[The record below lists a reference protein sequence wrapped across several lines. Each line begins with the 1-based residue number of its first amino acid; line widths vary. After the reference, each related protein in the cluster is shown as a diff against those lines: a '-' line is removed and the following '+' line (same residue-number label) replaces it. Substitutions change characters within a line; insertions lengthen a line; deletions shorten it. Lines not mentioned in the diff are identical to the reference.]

1 MNPATLAF
9 LFPGQ
14 GSQFVGMGR
23 ELMLTLIL
31 KPKRF
36 LPRPMTS
43 WALPYLAC
51 ASTAPKPS

>member
-1 MNPATLAF
+1 MNPAMLAF

-23 ELMLTLIL
+23 ELRRPTL
-31 KPKRF
+31 KPDRF

-43 WALPYLAC
+43 WALRYPDY
-51 ASTAPKPS
+51 ASKALKPN